1 MLVFI
6 WTKIIALD
14 QSCHTDLVRSKQHV
28 FFIEILKSPHS
39 PPIFCAMA
47 AFVLAMICDGHVPG
61 QSSCF
66 NDKLVEVCIE
76 HLKSAEPL
84 VRQWASLCLSKLW
97 QNNDAVRLA
106 VANNDVHTHFQ
117 PLLLDHHPEVRTAAV
132 HALGNL
138 LSLPGNHECFFRPK
152 LMIGNWLLSLAYDGC
167 TAVRREVVVALSSF
181 LASRTCEFSA
191 VVTRVQLEEER
202 RARRSTSAE
211 MDEPSNRL
219 PMSGDAEDGLF
230 RRAWYVLL
238 ALSMDPL
245 PEIAAVAHM
254 LVQNTLQNTQNS
266 QIQTASFLG
275 APAISSSGSS
285 AEGSSKVTLKKSSSM
300 GNMSGA
306 PSSPLQQAMS
316 AGGFARAASTLDFS
330 SDQTSGSVTFAIHES
345 DFFQWCRESWSK
357 TLLEDNIT
365 ADDEAK

>member
-1 MLVFI
+1 M
-6 WTKIIALD
+6 
-14 QSCHTDLVRSKQHV
+14 
-28 FFIEILKSPHS
+28 FFIEILKSDS
-39 PPIFCAMA
+39 PPIFYAMA

-66 NDKLVEVCIE
+66 NDKLVDICIE

-84 VRQWASLCLSKLW
+84 VRQWACLCLSKLW

-138 LSLPGNHECFFRPK
+138 LSLPGHHECFFRPK

-181 LASRTCEFSA
+181 LASRTSEFSA

-202 RARRSTSAE
+202 RARRSTSADL
-211 MDEPSNRL
+211 DEPNRL
-219 PMSGDAEDGLF
+219 PMAGDAEDGLF

-254 LVQNTLQNTQNS
+254 LVQKTLQDTQNS

-275 APAISSSGSS
+275 APAISSNSGNST
-285 AEGSSKVTLKKSSSM
+285 EGSGKLSLKKSSSM
-300 GNMSGA
+300 GNMHHGA
-306 PSSPLQQAMS
+306 PSSPLHQAMS
-316 AGGFARAASTLDFS
+316 TGGFARAASTLDLHNE
-330 SDQTSGSVTFAIHES
+330 QTDGSFTIHES